1 MGMYTGL
8 RGKVVLNDLGVQL
21 SQTGFEWSSSL
32 NDLVAKFGLS
42 DDRSCFI
49 PYGALCYMPDE
60 WGEQLSAVIGSTWS
74 FSCSLKNYDST
85 IKRFIDEVLPLI
97 AVSWQLETLYEEDD
111 TPTSIINE
119 GAENVE

>member
-8 RGKVVLNDLGVQL
+8 RGKVILNNLGVQL
-21 SQTGFEWSSSL
+21 SQTEFKWASSS
-32 NDLVAKFGLS
+32 NGVIVKFGLS

-60 WGEQLSAVIGSTWS
+60 WGEQFSVVIESAWS

-85 IKRFIDEVLPLI
+85 IERFIAEVLPLI
-97 AVSWQLETLYEEDD
+97 AVSWRIETLYEEDD
-111 TPTSIINE
+111 TPTIIDSKE
-119 GAENVE
+119 TAK